1 MSQDTTVDT
10 TEEQVYN
17 SDQLEPGA
25 DPNEELQGRYIQAL
39 ESGDKDK
46 IAQVESEINALFGKK
61 PEEPKAEETPPPQ
74 TEEAPTLEQPPAK
87 EESAKEGGAS
97 ETEDWLA
104 SLDPKVRDL
113 VLQRLDQ
120 ERKAREYHEQKYK
133 SDIGRITAYKEKYE
147 NERKARE
154 TLEQKLASTPANPP
168 ASDNRTTA
176 QVNSDNA
183 KLKALNEQIGNLER
197 TDPELATSLKT
208 LRDAFL
214 EEIANRA
221 TPSQPVIDPSIEEF
235 KREFEK
241 QKLDLTVERE
251 RLELEKRVPG
261 ALQVIDYVD
270 ARGWSPW
277 QEFLTTLPPQFQAA
291 ANEPSADAYEALM
304 RLYVPWAERYNAAH
318 GHATST
324 QNQAEPPKSAQSEVD
339 PRAAQVQAN
348 RQSKMVSST
357 AAAPVKSSPPPATR
371 GANTIEE
378 LIQSANGLDP
388 DSPEYM
394 KIMERAYALAEKGGL
409 K

>member
-10 TEEQVYN
+10 SEDQVYN
-17 SDQLEPGA
+17 SGQLAA
-25 DPNEELQGRYIQAL
+25 DPNEELQARYIEAL

-46 IAQVESEINALFGKK
+46 IATVESEINALFGKK
-61 PEEPKAEETPPPQ
+61 PEEPEPEETPPPHG
-74 TEEAPTLEQPPAK
+74 TEEAKTTEQPETEKP
-87 EESAKEGGAS
+87 AKEGGTS
-97 ETEDWLA
+97 ETEDWLE

-154 TLEQKLASTPANPP
+154 QLEQKLASTPANPP
-168 ASDNRTTA
+168 VSDNRTPA

-221 TPSQPVIDPSIEEF
+221 TPTQPVIDPSILDF
-235 KREFEK
+235 KREFEQ
-241 QKLDLTVERE
+241 QKAELTIERE
-251 RLELEKRVPG
+251 RYELERRVPG

-270 ARGWSPW
+270 QRGWSPW

-304 RLYVPWAERYNAAH
+304 RLYIPWAERYNAAH
-318 GHATST
+318 GYT
-324 QNQAEPPKSAQSEVD
+324 QQPSPNNEPPKSAQSEVD

-357 AAAPVKSSPPPATR
+357 AAAPVKSSPPPAGR
-371 GANTIEE
+371 GGNTIEE
-378 LIQSANGLDP
+378 LIQSAAGLDP

>member
-10 TEEQVYN
+10 SEDQVYN
-17 SDQLEPGA
+17 SDQLVA
-25 DPNEELQGRYIQAL
+25 DPNEELQARYIEAL

-46 IAQVESEINALFGKK
+46 IATVESEINALFGKK
-61 PEEPKAEETPPPQ
+61 PEEPEPEETPPPHG
-74 TEEAPTLEQPPAK
+74 TEEAKTPEQPETEKP
-87 EESAKEGGAS
+87 AKEGGTS
-97 ETEDWLA
+97 ETEDWLD

-133 SDIGRITAYKEKYE
+133 SDIGRITAYKERYE

-154 TLEQKLASTPANPP
+154 QLEQKLASTPANPP
-168 ASDNRTTA
+168 ASDNRTPA

-221 TPSQPVIDPSIEEF
+221 TPSQPVVDPSIEEF

-241 QKLDLTVERE
+241 QKFELTVERE
-251 RLELEKRVPG
+251 RNELEKRVPG

-270 ARGWSPW
+270 NRGWSPW

-318 GHATST
+318 GHAQSTSQT
-324 QNQAEPPKSAQSEVD
+324 EPPKSAQSEVD

-357 AAAPVKSSPPPATR
+357 AAAPVKSSPPPAGR
-371 GANTIEE
+371 GGNTIEE
-378 LIQSANGLDP
+378 IIQSAQGLDP